1 MARRWLAALLC
12 ALFAGCSSQANVRA
26 VFSGGAGVQ
35 AGSASAGSQVSASV
49 QSGSVLGTLLAVGI
63 LAAAWYGEDRERYG
77 FGAFPGASAPVPPL
91 DESRRVNLQDCTRP
105 IEDGTANLRCK

>member
-1 MARRWLAALLC
+1 MARRWLTALLC

-26 VFSGGAGVQ
+26 GFSGGAG
-35 AGSASAGSQVSASV
+35 AGSASTGAQVSAQI

-63 LAAAWYGEDRERYG
+63 LAAAWYGDERDRYG
-77 FGAFPGASAPVPPL
+77 FDTFTGASAPVPPL

-105 IEDGTANLRCK
+105 IEDGAANLRCR